1 MSTCTFQD
9 ICTQRR
15 STIWRGRLIFAF
27 IMAGNAA
34 AQTLPQAPTQSVAS
48 PDMSTRASQT
58 SLSQCNGKPGVA
70 AISQYPETF
79 NFKLENDLFAGTDRN
94 YTNGIKLTWV
104 SANVQDYVDDPCLPQ
119 WIRGFNRKLE
129 FIDEGNYASR
139 NMSISLGQAI
149 FTPKNPDLNPPDP
162 KDRPYAGW
170 LYLGLGYNARGDDFM
185 RTYEI
190 NLGVV
195 GPGAIARQSQDLIHD
210 ARGIKRFSGWND
222 QLKNEFGAQLI
233 YEEKDKWT
241 SAPGLFGLSVDAIS
255 HYGASLGNVATY
267 ANVGGEVRI
276 GFYLPDDFG
285 TSAIRPGGDNAAP
298 FFERRRRGSASSS
311 GLHLFA
317 SLDGRG
323 VARNIFL
330 DGNTFHASPKV
341 GKKDWVADVS
351 LGAAWIWKS
360 GKIAYAHY
368 LRTKEFKGQE
378 KPQSFG
384 SLTLS
389 LNF

>member
-1 MSTCTFQD
+1 ML
-9 ICTQRR
+9 
-15 STIWRGRLIFAF
+15 TIQFK
-27 IMAGNAA
+27 AA
-34 AQTLPQAPTQSVAS
+34 CALVCAIVLANPSEAQEPAPADAKTT
-48 PDMSTRASQT
+48 PP
-58 SLSQCNGKPGVA
+58 SLSQCDGNSGIK
-70 AISQYPETF
+70 AINQYPETL

-94 YTNGIKLTWV
+94 YTNGIKISWV
-104 SANVQDYVDDPCLPQ
+104 SDNVQDYVNDPCLPE
-119 WIRGFNRKLE
+119 WVRNFNRQLE
-129 FIDEGNYASR
+129 FIDRGTYASR
-139 NMSISLGQAI
+139 NMSISLGQAL

-185 RTYEI
+185 RTWEV

-195 GPGAIARQSQDLIHD
+195 GPGAIGRQSQDLIHD
-210 ARGIKRFSGWND
+210 ARGIKRFKGWD
-222 QLKNEFGAQLI
+222 YQLKNEFGAQLI
-233 YEEKDKWT
+233 YERKDKWT
-241 SAPGLFGLSVDAIS
+241 SEPGLFGLSVDAIS

-298 FFERRRRGSASSS
+298 FFKRDRRGNNSSS

-317 SLDGRG
+317 SVDGRG

-330 DGNTFHASPKV
+330 DGNTIRDSAHV
-341 GKKDWVADVS
+341 DKKALVADS
-351 LGAAWIWKS
+351 ALGVAWIWKS

-368 LRTKEFKGQE
+368 LRTKEFNGQE

-384 SLTLS
+384 SITLS